1 MRSMQIRLKLMG
13 LLKEKTPEGG
23 RLAVDDGAT
32 IDDVLAELDIP
43 RESVHVF
50 SVNGEIE
57 KNKGRPLADEDELT
71 VLPPVGG
78 G

>member
-1 MRSMQIRLKLMG
+1 MQIRLKLMG
-13 LLKEKTPEGG
+13 LLKEKTPAGD

-32 IDDVLAELDIP
+32 INDVLMALDIP
-43 RESVHVF
+43 SESVHVF
-50 SVNGEIE
+50 SVNGQIE
-57 KNKGRPLADEDELT
+57 KNKGRPLADDDELT